1 MKWAGLILLIITIAL
16 VLYVV
21 WFVGGMPGR
30 VAADRGHP
38 KADAIRVGGWATL
51 IFGVV
56 GWPWVLMWAYSH
68 PATGVPADASAEPA
82 AETEGDAE

>member
-1 MKWAGLILLIITIAL
+1 MKWAALILLIVTTVLAL
-16 VLYVV
+16 YFLY
-21 WFVGGMPGR
+21 FIGGMPGR
-30 VAADRGHP
+30 VAAERGHP

-68 PATGVPADASAEPA
+68 PLPEMPASASDESTADAAGD
-82 AETEGDAE
+82 TE